1 MTHSGTVIVE
11 VDSVH
16 GKVPFRL
23 TDVLFIDNLP
33 FNILSL
39 QKLVEGDL
47 IPVYN
52 EIPDKVV
59 LKCNASAM
67 PKKYD
72 APPRLRG
79 LTGPARSM
87 HTS

>member
-23 TDVLFIDNLP
+23 TDVLFIDSLP

-39 QKLVEGDL
+39 QKLVEGDF
-47 IPVYN
+47 IFVYN
-52 EIPDKVV
+52 EVPHKVV
-59 LKCNASAM
+59 LKCNESAM
-67 PKKYD
+67 QVQC
-72 APPRLRG
+72 PRSMMPLRG
-79 LTGPARSM
+79 CEA
-87 HTS
+87 